1 MRAVQLRR
9 AHPKR
14 QTARDSVGWS
24 GRFTLL
30 TVLWAVWLPASCE
43 RQSENLPLIKFAT
56 MEPIGERSL
65 ELYLRAFEWIDSTNR
80 LVATVCV
87 GPIVFLIQEL
97 DSL

>member
-1 MRAVQLRR
+1 
-9 AHPKR
+9 
-14 QTARDSVGWS
+14 
-24 GRFTLL
+24 
-30 TVLWAVWLPASCE
+30 
-43 RQSENLPLIKFAT
+43 